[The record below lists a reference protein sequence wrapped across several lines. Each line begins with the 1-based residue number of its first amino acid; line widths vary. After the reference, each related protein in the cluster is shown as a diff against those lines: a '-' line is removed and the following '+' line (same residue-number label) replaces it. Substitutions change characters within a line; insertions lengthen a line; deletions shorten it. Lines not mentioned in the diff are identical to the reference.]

1 VNSVVLDRSIYEGQ
15 FCIHRARSSFDQ
27 SISTSKASQ
36 QLLVLPLEQN
46 CSLASVIHWK
56 FLRTGRTKVISG
68 RLALGH
74 TTPDLLPRSAMLR
87 RIPGRLAAVSLKT
100 WSAVAIPGRHT
111 PSAELEA
118 AHAAHPLQAFLDPLF
133 RPASLPLYSATQPAC
148 GAMTGRCHLA
158 RRQSD

>member
-1 VNSVVLDRSIYEGQ
+1 MLDRAIYEGQ
-15 FCIHRARSSFDQ
+15 FCTFG
-27 SISTSKASQ
+27 
-36 QLLVLPLEQN
+36 
-46 CSLASVIHWK
+46 
-56 FLRTGRTKVISG
+56 FTGRDRLLINRFAPRRHRSNPLCFHLNKTVVLLPSSTGSFCGQGERKLSRAGLLWVTQRLTYFRVVPCCGESG
-68 RLALGH
+68 RF
-74 TTPDLLPRSAMLR
+74 
-87 RIPGRLAAVSLKT
+87 AAVSLKT
-100 WSAVAIPGRHT
+100 WLAVAIPDRHT